1 MISGFPRPPPTGVP
15 SASRHD
21 LRSCTRALRPIGC
34 ECPLQPKATSAVR
47 DRPRLPPGVAAL
59 ERCGAMKGGV
69 LYISYDGML
78 EPLGQ
83 SQVLSYVERLSAD
96 RRIHVLS
103 FEKAGDWR
111 DLAARRGVEERIRG
125 AGIAWHPLLY
135 HKYPSTLATAW
146 DIFAGTGCA
155 LWLAFRYQLRIV
167 HARSYVAAVMALLVK
182 RVIGSRFLFDMRG
195 FWVDERVDGGLW
207 PRHGWM
213 YRVGKW
219 VERRLLLGAD
229 RIITLTQA
237 SVRELGRLDYLH
249 ERTPQVTVI
258 PTCVDL
264 GRFHP
269 RAAPGGNFVL
279 GYVGSVGTWY
289 LFQEVACAF
298 ALLRLR
304 IPDARFLIL
313 NRNDHGLIHRALDS
327 AGIPASAVDIIAA
340 EHKDVPKLM
349 AQMSAGIFFIRPVF
363 SKQASAP
370 TKLAEFLGCGIPCLA
385 NAGVG
390 DMTELFAE
398 ARTGVVVHGF
408 DRESLAEGVDRL
420 LELARDPGVRQR
432 CVQTAEEH
440 FSLAHGVEIYRK
452 MYEALDQQR

>member
-1 MISGFPRPPPTGVP
+1 
-15 SASRHD
+15 
-21 LRSCTRALRPIGC
+21 
-34 ECPLQPKATSAVR
+34 
-47 DRPRLPPGVAAL
+47 
-59 ERCGAMKGGV
+59 MKGGV

-83 SQVLSYVERLSAD
+83 SQVLSYIERLSAD

-111 DLAARRGVEERIRG
+111 DLAARRQVEDRMRA
-125 AGIAWHPLLY
+125 AGIAWHPLPY
-135 HKYPSTLATAW
+135 HKYPSALATAW
-146 DIFAGTGCA
+146 DIFAGTGYA
-155 LWLAFRYQLRIV
+155 LWLAFRYQLGIV
-167 HARSYVAAVMALLVK
+167 HARSYVAAVMALMVK
-182 RVIGSRFLFDMRG
+182 RVIGRRFLFDMRG

-207 PRHGWM
+207 PRQGRM

-229 RIITLTQA
+229 RIITLTKA
-237 SVRELGRLDYLH
+237 SVRELGRLDYLRD
-249 ERTPQVTVI
+249 RTPHVTVI

-264 GRFHP
+264 ARFHP
-269 RAAPGGNFVL
+269 GAVSCEHFVL

-289 LFQEVACAF
+289 LFEEVARAF

-304 IPDARFLIL
+304 IPDAHFLIL
-313 NRNDHGLIHRALDS
+313 NRNDHGLIRRALDS
-327 AGIPASAVDIIAA
+327 AGIPAAAVDIIAA
-340 EHKDVPKLM
+340 EHKDVPGMM
-349 AQMSAGIFFIRPVF
+349 ARMNAGIFFIRPVF

-398 ARTGVVVHGF
+398 ARTGVVVHAF
-408 DRESLAEGVDRL
+408 DQESLAKGVDRL
-420 LELARDPGVRQR
+420 LDLTRDPGVRQR
-432 CVQTAEEH
+432 CVQTAEGH

-452 MYEALDQQR
+452 IYEALEQQ